1 MGSMECLGETPA
13 HLWLPILP
21 FYHFWVCGLA
31 LFNAVPTHSHKNKIC
46 GTQNVLVCPLVIAL
60 KVNHGKKRLK
70 HYQSENLTI
79 NWNIL

>member
-1 MGSMECLGETPA
+1 MSRGNPCTFVVA
-13 HLWLPILP
+13 NFAILP
-21 FYHFWVCGLA
+21 FLGLRPRPLQCRA
-31 LFNAVPTHSHKNKIC
+31 THSHKNKIC
-46 GTQNVLVCPLVIAL
+46 ETQKVLVCPLVIAL